1 MHIWPKFIREF
12 RNVNSYSN
20 IKSCS
25 LSNVNVHIHIQIHK
39 QIIKKPKSISLKFKI
54 LSPEYCKMG
63 SYGQIVT
70 TVQIPRNQCIWELG
84 YFSNGNGRR
93 SDDNYRKDL
102 TILYSPCSNVKRHK
116 KKNNSKCHVA

>member
-70 TVQIPRNQCIWELG
+70 TVQIPRNQCIWDIF
-84 YFSNGNGRR
+84 YNGNG
-93 SDDNYRKDL
+93 SINDENCRKDL
-102 TILYSPCSNVKRHK
+102 TIQQSSYSNVQRY
-116 KKNNSKCHVA
+116 